1 LEEFAEAAV
10 SELAMALLSV
20 EVLEILEI
28 LEILETS
35 AQFYKLDVQSCR

>member
-20 EVLEILEI
+20 EVLEILE
-28 LEILETS
+28 TS
-35 AQFYKLDVQSCR
+35 AQFYKLDVQGYG